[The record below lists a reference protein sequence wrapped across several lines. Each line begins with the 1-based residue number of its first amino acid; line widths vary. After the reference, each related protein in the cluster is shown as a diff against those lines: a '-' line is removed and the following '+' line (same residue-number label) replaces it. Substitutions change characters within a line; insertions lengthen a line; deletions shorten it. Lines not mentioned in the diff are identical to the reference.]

1 MSEETSSRGSKV
13 DLAGLKDRKLL
24 EAQLRAVDAQ
34 LRNFGRLRE
43 RLSASGQD
51 PTALYRALQ
60 TRRDQLASAAA
71 KHAVARA
78 PLRKGTYSPRLRF
91 ARGVG
96 GVVGRPGT
104 SGFVQ
109 VGPDEEGINVL
120 PQGEY
125 PTTGEIDTVPGSYP
139 GNVTFEGILSVGPQE
154 FTQLDPTINYFWLHT
169 WHYLVAFPPPESLSL
184 FTYRFEA
191 SALFSIFN
199 EAPDGI
205 VMAFVSLG
213 ETANLQSGE
222 PVVVNV
228 DAGWPLVAD
237 VTQPGPFYN
246 GAYGEIYGQGIAVQR
261 SFQVGA
267 HEVPGVAIVVGA
279 VVGLAMASQLRLTF
293 FDDWSGIGIGA
304 QGNGTQIAYSYEPQL
319 VIRE

>member
-1 MSEETSSRGSKV
+1 MSEGTSGRASKV
-13 DLAGLKDRKLL
+13 DIAGLKDRKLL
-24 EAQLRAVDAQ
+24 EAQLLTADAQ

-60 TRRDQLASAAA
+60 TRRDQLASAAGR
-71 KHAVARA
+71 HAVARS
-78 PLRKGTYSPRLRF
+78 PRGKGTFSPRLRF
-91 ARGVG
+91 GGGVG
-96 GVVGRPGT
+96 GVFGRPGT

-109 VGPDEEGINVL
+109 VGPDEEGINLL
-120 PQGEY
+120 PQGQY

-139 GNVTFEGILSVGPQE
+139 GNVTFEGVLSVGPQE

-169 WHYLVAFPPPESLSL
+169 WHYLVPFPPPEGLSL
-184 FTYRFEA
+184 FTYSFEA
-191 SALFSIFN
+191 GALFSIFN

-237 VTQPGPFYN
+237 LTQPGPWYN
-246 GAYGEIYGQGIAVQR
+246 GSYGDIYGQGITVQR

-267 HEVPGVAIVVGA
+267 YEVPGVAIVVGA
-279 VVGLAMASQLRLTF
+279 VVGLSMASQLRLT
-293 FDDWSGIGIGA
+293 FDDWSGIGIGSP
-304 QGNGTQIAYSYEPQL
+304 GHGTQIAYSYQPQL
-319 VIRE
+319 VIQQ